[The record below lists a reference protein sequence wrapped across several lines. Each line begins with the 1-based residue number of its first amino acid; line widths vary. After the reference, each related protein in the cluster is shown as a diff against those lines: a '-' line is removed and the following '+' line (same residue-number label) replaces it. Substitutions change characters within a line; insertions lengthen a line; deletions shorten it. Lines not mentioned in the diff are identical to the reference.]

1 LVDLAR
7 REIDWVT
14 LALLG
19 RTWGR
24 HGELIAM
31 SLTSGPERFSGLE
44 HVYLFGSEGAPGA
57 LRPIELEC
65 VWEHR
70 GQLVFKFRGIDSIS
84 EAERLEGAEVRV
96 PREQRAE
103 LPQDEYYQ
111 SDLIGCEVFDHA
123 NGERLGSV
131 TALQDSGGP
140 LLLEVGGAG
149 RTEPLLIPFARAICV
164 EIDVAAR
171 RIAVD
176 LPEGLKELN
185 VR

>member
-1 LVDLAR
+1 MEAR
-7 REIDWVT
+7 REGDWVA

-19 RTWGR
+19 KTWGR
-24 HGELIAM
+24 RGELIAV
-31 SLTSGPERFSGLE
+31 SLTSGPERFDGLE
-44 HVYLFGSEGAPGA
+44 HVYLFGAGDDG
-57 LRPIELEC
+57 RRVELES

-84 EAERLEGAEVRV
+84 DAEHLEGAEVRV
-96 PREQRAE
+96 PRAERAE
-103 LPQDEYYQ
+103 LPEGEYYQ
-111 SDLIGCEVFDHA
+111 SDLVGCEVVERA
-123 NGERLGSV
+123 NGERLGTV

-140 LLLEVGGAG
+140 LLLEVAGAAG
-149 RTEPLLIPFARAICV
+149 AEPLLVPFARAICV

-171 RIAVD
+171 RIVVD